1 MDTAFFLASKI
12 IWALISPDS
21 LIVIL
26 GVSAWIAA
34 IFKWQKISRMLLAS
48 CTLLLLLIG
57 FFPVGEWLIAP
68 LENRFTS
75 NTALPRDVDG
85 LIVLGGPIDPK
96 MSNIWQQ
103 TEFGRAAERL
113 TGFLYLASLYPN
125 AQLVFTGGNGS
136 VTEQEFKA
144 AEMARI
150 LFEQL
155 GLTERAVIYESESRN
170 TFENTRNSKT
180 LVSPQE
186 GESWLL
192 ITSAFHM
199 PRSVGVFCQEQWV
212 VQPYPVD
219 HYSKKGELLRLQ
231 FAFSD
236 NLSVLR
242 IAIREWVGLI
252 AYRLSGKTKQFLPG
266 EKNYCGESLAT
277 T

>member
-26 GVSAWIAA
+26 GFSAWVTAL
-34 IFKWQKISRMLLAS
+34 FKWQRISRALLAS

-75 NTALPRDVDG
+75 NTALPRDVNG
-85 LIVLGGPIDPK
+85 IIALGGPIDPK

-103 TEFGRAAERL
+103 AEFGRTAERL

-136 VTEQEFKA
+136 VIEQEFKA
-144 AEMARI
+144 AEIARI

-155 GLTERAVIYESESRN
+155 DLTERAVIYESESRN
-170 TFENTRNSKT
+170 TFENARNSKM

-186 GESWLL
+186 GENWLL

-219 HYSKKGELLRLQ
+219 HYSKKGELIRLQ

-236 NLSVLR
+236 NLSILR
-242 IAIREWVGLI
+242 TAIREWVGLI

-266 EKNYCGESLAT
+266 EKNYCGKSLT
-277 T
+277 TT